1 MTSVRL
7 SKMFSVD
14 EYKKMSDDHHDLW
27 AACIN
32 GHYAVQGHS
41 RSPNLVP
48 IENSYTTISD

>member
-14 EYKKMSDDHHDLW
+14 EYKKMSAENHDPW

-32 GHYAVQGHS
+32 GYYAVQGHS

-48 IENSYTTISD
+48 IESSYTTSY